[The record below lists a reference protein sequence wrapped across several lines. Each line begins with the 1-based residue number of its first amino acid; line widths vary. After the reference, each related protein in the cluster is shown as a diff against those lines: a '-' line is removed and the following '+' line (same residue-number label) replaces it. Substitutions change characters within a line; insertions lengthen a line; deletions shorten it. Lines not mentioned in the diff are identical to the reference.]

1 MKLNQESPAV
11 NKTLLQMASVVG
23 LSLEEIHD
31 CAERW
36 KAVFR
41 VDIRKPLPEDM
52 AHLENDAL
60 RRLVLRRILEAH
72 KNGLRKK
79 RRGGR

>member
-1 MKLNQESPAV
+1 MTQDEEGAPINKALMRMAAAVDLSPEQV
-11 NKTLLQMASVVG
+11 N
-23 LSLEEIHD
+23 D

-36 KAVFR
+36 KAAYG

-60 RRLVLRRILEAH
+60 RRLVLRRILQGYKKELQ
-72 KNGLRKK
+72 KKK
-79 RRGGR
+79 RRGS